1 MTSNVKLILG
11 LPPGARGSTQFWWDA
26 PVEKATKP
34 AQVNQFKSQL
44 DTPATPPKPTIG
56 QHRVNSYDSAIEV
69 RKLPPNKLD
78 VEQRIA
84 SAGES
89 LPIVFGKA
97 ESFFGGGLVIGGV
110 WVAPSIIRTSCQPKY
125 DNDALNQ
132 LPNPPNEG
140 TGEFIFG
147 SVFPVSQGKLVSQP
161 SESQIYIGQQRLR
174 TLTGIGDVDIYLDYK
189 DASFMAANP
198 NFCPIEL
205 YGASCSNAYLTWFEG
220 SLTSSPTKINSR
232 SANTQGFGT
241 RFLFR
246 TTGPLNNTV
255 VEYDI
260 KQIDAVSGEQI
271 NVGTIT
277 GFVFVGFDRDLKS
290 SYVGSANWPFITSL
304 GRSGAYS
311 LELTLNFIDYQLDI
325 AEPADTNTITD
336 IQIAAFNSNV
346 YGGVLDPKFP
356 DFTAVDTRGYADI
369 SVMSIEGRLID
380 EENNQKQIY
389 MYFEE
394 GVEVTLYS
402 QGATGGNYAK
412 GSSNKF
418 IDLAF
423 YLFTTYKQI
432 EPTTNALYG
441 SIIDDTD
448 AKLLSDFNTELF
460 ALCNGVIDVSVNIT
474 QWISENA
481 NYFLL
486 AFINVDGKYR
496 FAPLLPIVSTG
507 GLLGGPTLDLGVIA
521 PKFTFNETTI
531 LEGSYSKQYIAPYDR
546 DDIIV
551 SIVFRESTA
560 KQVGRAKTVEVFYKG
575 TSLDAPREQFDLTDV
590 CVDSFH
596 AVTFA
601 GYQLSKRRNTTH
613 SISFETFLPD
623 IKLIPTDVIAMSLT
637 RKTTAGDDRTEVNLY
652 QITEMTFAQNG
663 VTSIVANEFKLNE
676 AGSSIVALDT
686 DVLGNLDTFDVIFDD

>member
-11 LPPGARGSTQFWWDA
+11 LPAHARGGTQFFWNE
-26 PVEKATKP
+26 PVKKATEP
-34 AQVNQFKSQL
+34 AQVSQFKSQL
-44 DTPATPPKPTIG
+44 DTPAAPPKPTIG
-56 QHRVNSYDSAIEV
+56 QHRVNSYDSAVEV

-89 LPIVFGKA
+89 LPIVFGKV
-97 ESFFGGGLVIGGV
+97 ESFFGGDLVIGGA
-110 WVAPSIIRTSCQPKY
+110 WVAPSMIRTSCQPKF

-132 LPNPPNEG
+132 LLDPPSG
-140 TGEFIFG
+140 QTGEFIFG

-161 SESQIYIGQQRLR
+161 NESQIYVGQQRLR

-189 DASFMAANP
+189 NASFMAANP

-205 YGASCSNAYLTWFEG
+205 YGVSCSNDYLTWFEG
-220 SLTSSPTKINSR
+220 SLTSSTTKINSR
-232 SANTQGFGT
+232 SGNTQGFGT
-241 RFLFR
+241 RLLIN
-246 TTGPLNNTV
+246 TTGPLANTIIEFDV
-255 VEYDI
+255 
-260 KQIDAVSGEQI
+260 KFIDSVSGEQA
-271 NVGTIT
+271 NVGPIT
-277 GFVFVGFDRDLKS
+277 AFASPKVNQNLFS
-290 SYVGSANWPFITSL
+290 SYNSSANWPIVTTSQNL
-304 GRSGAYS
+304 SGAYTI
-311 LELTLNFIDYQLDI
+311 ELTLNFIDPQFNI

-336 IQIAAFNSNV
+336 IQIAAFQSNTV
-346 YGGVLDPKFP
+346 FGFPVL
-356 DFTAVDTRGYADI
+356 TAVDTRGYADI
-369 SVMSIEGRLID
+369 SVMSIEGRLLD
-380 EENNQKQIY
+380 QENNQKQIY

-402 QGATGGNYAK
+402 QGASGGNYAI
-412 GSSNKF
+412 GPSNKF

-423 YLFTTYKQI
+423 YLFSTYKQI
-432 EPTTNALYG
+432 EPTTDALYG

-507 GLLGGPTLDLGVIA
+507 GLLGGPTLDLGAIT

-560 KQVGRAKTVEVFYKG
+560 KQVGRSKTIEVFYKD
-575 TSLDAPREQFDLTDV
+575 TALDAPREQFDLTDV
-590 CVDSFH
+590 CVSPTH
-596 AVTFA
+596 ALIFA
-601 GYQLSKRRNTTH
+601 VYQLSKRRNTTH

-652 QITEMTFAQNG
+652 QITEMSFAQNG
-663 VTSIVANEFKLNE
+663 LVSIVANEFKLNE

-686 DVLGNLDTFDVIFDD
+686 GDFASTFDTFDIIFDG